1 MANGSSASR
10 TGIQRRVVRAS
21 FTALAVMLLASGCAS
36 TPKTTASNNVAPA
49 DIRVYES
56 TELLHGQYSL
66 VQHIWLDSWHSN
78 LGVPAFKSESDGID
92 SMKHAASDLGAN
104 GVLHAVCVD
113 ARNKP
118 SEGSKLYCYGDAIRM
133 N

>member
-1 MANGSSASR
+1 
-10 TGIQRRVVRAS
+10 
-21 FTALAVMLLASGCAS
+21 MLMASGCAS
-36 TPKTTASNNVAPA
+36 APKNTASNKVAPA

-66 VQHIWLDSWHSN
+66 VQHIWLDAWRSN
-78 LGVPAFKSESDGID
+78 FGIPNFKTEADGID
-92 SMKHAASDLGAN
+92 AMKHAASDLGAN

-113 ARNKP
+113 ARTKP
-118 SEGSKLYCYGDAIRM
+118 SQETKLYCYGDAIRV

>member
-1 MANGSSASR
+1 MANRSSANRSV
-10 TGIQRRVVRAS
+10 IQQRAVRLTFS
-21 FTALAVMLLASGCAS
+21 VLAAMLLASGCAS
-36 TPKTTASNNVAPA
+36 TPKTTVANKVAPA

-56 TELLHGQYSL
+56 TDLLHGQYSL

-78 LGVPAFKSESDGID
+78 IGVPSFKSEADGID
-92 SMKHAASDLGAN
+92 AMKHAASDLGAN

-113 ARNKP
+113 ARIKP
-118 SEGSKLYCYGDAIRM
+118 SEGNKLYCYGDAIRV